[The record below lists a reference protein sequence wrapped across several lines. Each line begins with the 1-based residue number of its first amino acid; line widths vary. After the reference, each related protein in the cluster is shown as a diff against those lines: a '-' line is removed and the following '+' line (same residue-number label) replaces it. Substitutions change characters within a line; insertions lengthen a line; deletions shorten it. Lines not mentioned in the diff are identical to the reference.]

1 LFLGSV
7 IEEKPD
13 VANVNSKPRKALTE
27 ARNPAWMCAMKTQT
41 IGLTLAFSFLVA
53 AVSFA
58 ADPQMGT
65 WKLNEAKSKA
75 TPGMGKVTM
84 VTYKSMLGNVK
95 VSVDGVDAKGKPTHS
110 EWSGKID
117 GKDYPV
123 TGDPNSDARSYTKV
137 NDRTMD
143 FAVKKGGRT
152 MITGRIVVAADG
164 KSRTVTT
171 TGTDSKGK
179 KLKTASVYDKQ

>member
-1 LFLGSV
+1 MS
-7 IEEKPD
+7 
-13 VANVNSKPRKALTE
+13 
-27 ARNPAWMCAMKTQT
+27 AMKIKT
-41 IGLTLAFSFLVA
+41 IGLIVAICSLAG

-58 ADPQMGT
+58 ADLQLGT

-75 TPGMGKVTM
+75 TPGMGKVMM
-84 VTYKSMLGNVK
+84 VTYKNTLGNVK
-95 VSVDGVDAKGKPTHS
+95 VTVDGVDAKGKPTHS

-123 TGDPNSDARSYTKV
+123 TGDPISDARSYTKV

-143 FAVKKGGRT
+143 FAVKKSGKT
-152 MITGRIVVAADG
+152 TITGRIVVAADG

-171 TGTDSKGK
+171 SGTDPSGK
-179 KLKTASVYDKQ
+179 KVKSASVYDKQ

>member
-1 LFLGSV
+1 MS
-7 IEEKPD
+7 
-13 VANVNSKPRKALTE
+13 
-27 ARNPAWMCAMKTQT
+27 AMKIKT
-41 IGLTLAFSFLVA
+41 IGLTVAICSLVG

-58 ADPQMGT
+58 ADLQLGT

-75 TPGMGKVTM
+75 TPGMGKVMM
-84 VTYKSMLGNVK
+84 VTYKNTLGNVK
-95 VSVDGVDAKGKPTHS
+95 VTVDGVDAKGKPTHS

-123 TGDPNSDARSYTKV
+123 TGDPISDARSYTKV

-143 FAVKKGGRT
+143 FAVKKGGKT
-152 MITGRIVVAADG
+152 TITGRIVVAADG

-171 TGTDSKGK
+171 SGTDPSGK
-179 KLKTASVYDKQ
+179 KVKSASVYDKQ